1 MAKVRKSSLVA
12 ADRGINY
19 LGRQFVKNSEF
30 VEGNSATYIAKGD
43 IVSINGLSGAYPT
56 VAPADA
62 AVAAED
68 DILFVAS
75 SEIRDFGLVE
85 TWHIIEGVNTDGSA
99 LGNPVYL
106 DNSTAGAW
114 SLASTSGIKVGKVLA
129 VSSGDNT
136 GVVLLRPLV

>member
-12 ADRGINY
+12 ADRGVNY

-30 VEGNSATYIAKGD
+30 VEGNSSTYIAKGD
-43 IVSINGLSGAYPT
+43 IVSINGLSGVYPT

-75 SEIRDFGLVE
+75 SEIRDFGTVE
-85 TWHIIEGVNTDGSA
+85 GWHIIEGVNTAAASVGA
-99 LGNPVYL
+99 PVYL
-106 DNSTAGAW
+106 DNTTAGAW
-114 SLASTSGIKVGKVLA
+114 SLASTSGIKVGKVLVA
-129 VSSGDNT
+129 SAT
-136 GVVLLRPLV
+136 GAVLLRPLV

>member
-12 ADRGINY
+12 ADRGVNY

-30 VEGNSATYIAKGD
+30 VEGNSSTYIAKGD
-43 IVSINGLSGAYPT
+43 IVSINGLSGVYPT

-75 SEIRDFGLVE
+75 SEIRDFGTVE
-85 TWHIIEGVNTDGSA
+85 GWHIIEGVDTSSA
-99 LGNPVYL
+99 TLGDPVYL
-106 DNSTAGAW
+106 DNTTAGAW
-114 SLASTSGIKVGKVLA
+114 SLASTSGIKVGKVLVA
-129 VSSGDNT
+129 SAT
-136 GVVLLRPLV
+136 GAVLLRPLV